1 MSLTGSSY
9 ELGVADETEQELGT
23 AGVLV
28 WYGIGEGDLA
38 VVVGGI
44 SGLRLR

>member
-9 ELGVADETEQELGT
+9 ELGVADETEEELGT
-23 AGVLV
+23 VGV